1 MKIEREELLELIRRS
16 REKDLDAQEEL
27 VRAVQ
32 DRVYY
37 HCKKMLKIR
46 RMPRTPPRPC

>member
-37 HCKKMLKIR
+37 HCKKML
-46 RMPRTPPRPC
+46 

>member
-1 MKIEREELLELIRRS
+1 MKIEQERLLELIRRS

-27 VRAVQ
+27 VRTVQ

-37 HCKKMLKIR
+37 HCKKM
-46 RMPRTPPRPC
+46 